1 MRYVCRRYADYHFF
15 SRCTR
20 CCLRRR
26 GRWSRVT
33 ASDVPAATEI
43 QVGQK
48 EHVADATAALSIGR
62 LTTRG
67 RWLTAA
73 LLVNAMA
80 TVIWM
85 LSAHANRINQQ
96 NAEATRLGRTH
107 S

>member
-1 MRYVCRRYADYHFF
+1 MRCVCRRYADYHFF

-48 EHVADATAALSIGR
+48 EHVAGATAALSIGR
-62 LTTRG
+62 LTARV

-73 LLVNAMA
+73 VLVNVMA

-85 LSAHANRINQQ
+85 LSAHANRIGQQ
-96 NAEATRLGRTH
+96 NAEGEATH
-107 S
+107 E